1 LSAVA
6 LERRRKITQ
15 HIPGP
20 GEHLVRYYGWYSNK
34 LRGLRRRQTAGGAAD
49 PIPAGPTEPQP
60 PAAVPRTVPARA
72 RAQRWAELIRRVYEA
87 DPLRCPRCGGR
98 MKIIAFLEPRDQAP
112 TIARIL
118 RHCGLWTDPPP
129 RPPPAAKAYPDA
141 PQPQPELLYL
151 AEEGGV
157 YRVPGA

>member
-34 LRGLRRRQTAGGAAD
+34 LRGLRRRQAAGVAAAPAVAVCEDSQATAAASAS
-49 PIPAGPTEPQP
+49 I
-60 PAAVPRTVPARA
+60 AARR
-72 RAQRWAELIRRVYEA
+72 RRQRWAELIRRVYEV
-87 DPLRCPRCGGR
+87 DPLRCPRCGGQMR
-98 MKIIAFLEPRDQAP
+98 IIAFLEPRDQAP
-112 TIARIL
+112 AIARIL

-129 RPPPAAKAYPDA
+129 QPAPAAKAYPDA
-141 PQPQPELLYL
+141 PQPEFLYV

-157 YRVPGA
+157 YHVPGV

>member
-34 LRGLRRRQTAGGAAD
+34 LRGLRRR
-49 PIPAGPTEPQP
+49 
-60 PAAVPRTVPARA
+60 PAAGVAAAPAVAVCEDSQATAAASASIAA
-72 RAQRWAELIRRVYEA
+72 RRRRQRWAELIRRVYEV
-87 DPLRCPRCGGR
+87 DPLRCPRCGGQMR
-98 MKIIAFLEPRDQAP
+98 IIAFLEPRDQAP
-112 TIARIL
+112 AIARIL

-129 RPPPAAKAYPDA
+129 PPAPAAKAYPDA
-141 PQPQPELLYL
+141 PQPELLYV
-151 AEEGGV
+151 AEEGGL
-157 YRVPGA
+157 YHVPGV